1 MKSDSHI
8 EGTQEAVVHIG
19 LAVVARSVHVPLDQE
34 DMALEDT
41 GLDEQGLVVVLDD
54 EEVLAAAEAADRR
67 FHRLLEAQEVHEEI
81 PGCSTGQNHVPPR
94 VGIVGAER
102 ATLRSRPC

>member
-1 MKSDSHI
+1 MKSDSRI
-8 EGTQEAVVHIG
+8 EGNQERVVHIG
-19 LAVVARSVHVPLDQE
+19 LVVVARNVLVPLDQE
-34 DMALEDT
+34 DMGLEDT
-41 GLDEQGLVVVLDD
+41 GLDEQGLVVVLD

-67 FHRLLEAQEVHEEI
+67 FHRLLEAHEVHEEI
-81 PGCSTGQNHVPPR
+81 LGCSIGQNHVPLR